1 VVSSLHTA
9 GFLYGSATRPSPN
22 RELGVLLLTAR
33 QRESDRIKG
42 LALGADDCLAKPF
55 SPPELVLRA
64 RAILRRLGAPA
75 RARGGRVSA
84 GPVVLDNTAH
94 RVRVDG
100 VDVDLTATEFKLL
113 RALLE
118 REGRVQT
125 RAELLETVWSAP
137 PDTHTRTVDMHMQRL
152 RHKLGKTGG
161 CIETVRGTGYRF
173 RRPRRGRGP
182 RS

>member
-1 VVSSLHTA
+1 MSSLHTA

-137 PDTHTRTVDMHMQRL
+137 PDVAPGYAR
-152 RHKLGKTGG
+152 GS
-161 CIETVRGTGYRF
+161 ET
-173 RRPRRGRGP
+173 RRGYETTSCSP
-182 RS
+182 E